1 MTERVKK
8 LHTQSVETEPYISP
22 NRAMLLTEFYSRPD
36 VHRYSKPVL
45 RAMAFQY
52 LLEKK
57 EIWIGDGELIVGER
71 GPAPQATPTYPELC
85 CHSVEDLEVLS
96 TRDRTRFAVDDH
108 TRAVYGDVIIPF
120 WSGNSMRDLVFE
132 NMSEDWTAAF
142 EAGVF
147 TEFMEQ
153 RAPGHAIL
161 DDKIYHRGF
170 VDFKKSISERRSRLD
185 FGTDADAWKK
195 REELN
200 AMEICCDALIGFA
213 NRHADLAEAQA
224 AGCDDPVR
232 RDELVRIAEVCR
244 HVPANPPRN
253 FHEALQAYWFVHL
266 GVVLELN
273 TWDSFNPGRLDQHL
287 FRFYTRDIADGRLDR
302 NRAVE
307 LLHCFWIKFHNQPAP
322 PKVGITEEQSG
333 TYQDFALIN
342 VGGLSES
349 GTDAANELS
358 EMILDVVKEMHLIQ
372 PSACIQLSTENTD
385 SFLERALDVIETGI
399 GQPSVFNA
407 DVILDEMRYAGK
419 SREDA
424 LAGGPSGCVTISAFG
439 KESCTL
445 TGYCNWPKVLE
456 LALNDG
462 MDPRTGRQIGPHTG
476 AAEGFGSFE
485 EVKEAY
491 RKQLEYIIDIKIKG
505 NNAIE
510 RLYAELM
517 PSPFMSVI
525 MDDCIETATDYHAG
539 GARYNTTYIQ
549 GVGLGTATDSLSAI
563 RHHVFQERSLSMV
576 DLLSATRADFE
587 GYDAV
592 RLKLSSK
599 TPTYGNDDPKAD
611 DITDFLFKSYMGCID
626 GRPNTKGGYY
636 RVNLLPTTVHIYFG
650 AVTGAT
656 ANGRRAGEALSEG
669 ISPSHRA
676 DIHGPTSVIKSAS
689 KIDHAKT
696 GGTLLNMKFTP
707 GVFKNSGKEKVRD
720 LIRTYFSLGGHH
732 IQFNVVDRETLLNA
746 QRNPDDFRDLI
757 VRVAGYSDY
766 FVTIGRDLQDE
777 IIARTEQ
784 SLA

>member
-707 GVFKNSGKEKVRD
+707 GVFRNSGKGKVRD

-732 IQFNVVDRETLLNA
+732 IQFNVVDRDTLLNA

-766 FVTIGRDLQDE
+766 FVTIGKDLQDE

-784 SLA
+784 SLT